1 MINVKGRN
9 YFGTADGLI
18 IYDGFDK
25 RLSHKGHDSMI
36 RSFAYDGQYTIYSSS
51 DDFSIKAWD
60 IHDNKIKLAK
70 TFRKMEDYSSYHRNI
85 CVMDHG
91 EILVST
97 RGQFDEYKIRLW
109 DIQNDF
115 DNVGTLS
122 DQHNNFIRGMVNS
135 KNKIF
140 TISDDKSLKVWKMES
155 SKPILSKS
163 FNAKMTHI
171 EVN

>member
-1 MINVKGRN
+1 
-9 YFGTADGLI
+9 
-18 IYDGFDK
+18 
-25 RLSHKGHDSMI
+25 
-36 RSFAYDGQYTIYSSS
+36 
-51 DDFSIKAWD
+51 
-60 IHDNKIKLAK
+60 
-70 TFRKMEDYSSYHRNI
+70 MEDYSSYHRNI